1 MFSRWPIKSVKYCQ
15 VKTVD
20 ASPIE
25 LSCSLVCCQC
35 TTDMDVSLL
44 HPGIL
49 VDEDVIRNEKNANV
63 ERPKKEKLR

>member
-1 MFSRWPIKSVKYCQ
+1 
-15 VKTVD
+15 
-20 ASPIE
+20 
-25 LSCSLVCCQC
+25 
-35 TTDMDVSLL
+35 MDVSLL